1 MDIRFFFLFRT
12 TILSKKYK
20 YFDLLMLKWLKKK
33 KQKYGLIYVKIT
45 LVYRPIFVVFG
56 KKYLKV
62 TL

>member
-1 MDIRFFFLFRT
+1 
-12 TILSKKYK
+12 
-20 YFDLLMLKWLKKK
+20 MLKWLKKK